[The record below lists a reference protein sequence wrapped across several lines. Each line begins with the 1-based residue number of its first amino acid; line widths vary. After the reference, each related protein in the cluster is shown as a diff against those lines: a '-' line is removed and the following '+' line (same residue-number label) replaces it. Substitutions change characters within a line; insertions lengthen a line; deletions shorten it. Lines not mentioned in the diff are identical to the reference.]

1 MAAVLLSGVLLFLG
15 SNSVMALQVGD
26 KAPDFS
32 LPATTAEKINLAD
45 YVGKKPVV
53 VFFYIAAFT
62 GTWTQEALAFQLDL
76 PKFEAANAQV
86 LGVSVDFND
95 ANKAWAEKLGLSY
108 PLLSD
113 VRRQVSKAYEVLN
126 DDPKLAEDP
135 AKIPLYFRTKR
146 AWFVIDKG
154 GVIRY
159 AKTTEPRELIPNDE
173 ILKVLSE
180 LK

>member
-1 MAAVLLSGVLLFLG
+1 MAAVLLSGIGLLLSF
-15 SNSVMALQVGD
+15 NPVMALQVGD
-26 KAPDFS
+26 KAPDFA
-32 LPATTAEKINLAD
+32 LPATTAEKISLAD
-45 YVGKKPVV
+45 YLGKKPVV
-53 VFFYIAAFT
+53 VFFYIGAFT
-62 GTWTQEALAFQLDL
+62 NTWTQEALAFQLDL

-95 ANKAWAEKLGLSY
+95 ANKAWAEKIGLSY

-113 VRRQVSKAYEVLN
+113 VRRQMAKAYDVLY
-126 DDPKLAEDP
+126 DDAKMSEDP

-173 ILKVLSE
+173 ILKVLSG

>member
-1 MAAVLLSGVLLFLG
+1 MGTSHVL
-15 SNSVMALQVGD
+15 ALQVGD
-26 KAPDFS
+26 KAPDFT
-32 LPATTAEKINLAD
+32 LPGTTAEEIKLAD

-53 VFFYIAAFT
+53 LFFYIGAFT
-62 GTWTQEALAFQLDL
+62 RGWTQEALAFQLDL

-108 PLLSD
+108 PLLGD
-113 VRRQVSKAYEVLN
+113 TRRQMAKAYGVLF
-126 DDPKLAEDP
+126 DDPKMAEDP
-135 AKIPLYFRTKR
+135 QRIPAYLRAKR
-146 AWFVIDKG
+146 AWFVIDKQ

-159 AKTTEPRELIPNDE
+159 TKTTEPRDWQPPNDE
-173 ILKVLSE
+173 ILKVLGE

>member
-1 MAAVLLSGVLLFLG
+1 M
-15 SNSVMALQVGD
+15 
-26 KAPDFS
+26 
-32 LPATTAEKINLAD
+32 
-45 YVGKKPVV
+45 
-53 VFFYIAAFT
+53 
-62 GTWTQEALAFQLDL
+62 
-76 PKFEAANAQV
+76 
-86 LGVSVDFND
+86 SVDFND

-113 VRRQVSKAYEVLN
+113 VRRQMAKAYDVLYEDN
-126 DDPKLAEDP
+126 KMSEDP

-159 AKTTEPRELIPNDE
+159 ARTTEPRELIPNDE
-173 ILKVLSE
+173 ILKVLSG